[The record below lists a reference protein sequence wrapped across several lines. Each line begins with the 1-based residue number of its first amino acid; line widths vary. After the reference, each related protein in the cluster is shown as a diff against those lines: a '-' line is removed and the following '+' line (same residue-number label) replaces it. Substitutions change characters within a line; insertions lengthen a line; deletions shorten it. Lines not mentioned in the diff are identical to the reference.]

1 MLTEISNALEST
13 GKKVFYGRAGN
24 LEASDIWD
32 YLVFFRRTLQTTGNK
47 KGLADSFTVVIVQEE
62 YVEDSLIY
70 DVINA
75 IEAIPGFRLAD
86 GEHEY
91 QYTTKP
97 NTETVLE
104 MLMLNFVK
112 PKKRCNNG

>member
-1 MLTEISNALEST
+1 MLTEISNALEGT

-24 LEASDIWD
+24 LAASDIWD
-32 YLVFFRRTLQTTGNK
+32 YIVFFRSNLHTTGNK

-62 YVEDSLIY
+62 YVEDALVY
-70 DVINA
+70 DVISA
-75 IEAIPGFRLAD
+75 IEAISGIRLAE
-86 GEHEY
+86 GEHQY

-97 NTETVLE
+97 NTETVIE

>member
-1 MLTEISNALEST
+1 MLTEISTALEST

-24 LEASDIWD
+24 LSASDIWD
-32 YLVFFRRTLQTTGNK
+32 YIVFFRSNLHTTGNK

-62 YVEDSLIY
+62 YVEDALVF
-70 DVINA
+70 DVISA
-75 IEAIPGFRLAD
+75 IEAIPGIRLAD
-86 GEHEY
+86 GEHQY

-97 NTETVLE
+97 NTETVIE